1 MICWSIIIGC
11 MCVIHHSPYIVDF
24 RWLSVGR
31 GVTIRSLVGC
41 KYRHALRAKH
51 FGSRA
56 FWRGRPRAVLS
67 FVFYAIWEA
76 YMMLKAPTHVPAKFH
91 IDTWN
96 APSAPPVR
104 RRGRRDPKWL
114 QPTESQRY
122 RFPTASQ
129 RYRGNGVLSYV
140 N

>member
-1 MICWSIIIGC
+1 
-11 MCVIHHSPYIVDF
+11 
-24 RWLSVGR
+24 
-31 GVTIRSLVGC
+31 
-41 KYRHALRAKH
+41 
-51 FGSRA
+51 
-56 FWRGRPRAVLS
+56 
-67 FVFYAIWEA
+67 
-76 YMMLKAPTHVPAKFH
+76 MMLKAPTHVPAKFH

-140 N
+140 